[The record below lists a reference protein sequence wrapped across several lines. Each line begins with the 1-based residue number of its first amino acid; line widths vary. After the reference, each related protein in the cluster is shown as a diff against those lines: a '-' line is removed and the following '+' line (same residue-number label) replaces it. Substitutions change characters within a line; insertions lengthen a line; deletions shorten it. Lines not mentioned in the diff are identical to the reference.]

1 MIKRQLTTSKE
12 ILHNLDYDAISVTID
27 SSDESVKADKNGKK
41 IIPAGTVL
49 AGSEKSIFTDRK
61 QKVKTVDNSAAGEA
75 QHIDGIL
82 LTDVDVTNGDATGAC
97 VYRGTINADKLADTT
112 LAEEPKSLV
121 SKLPHIQFVKGGK

>member
-27 SSDESVKADKNGKK
+27 SQDSSVKASKDGKK

-49 AGSEKSIFTDRK
+49 AGVSKSVFKDRK
-61 QKVKTVDNSAAGEA
+61 QKVKAVDNSAVESEEN
-75 QHIDGIL
+75 ICGIL
-82 LTDVDVTNGDATGAC
+82 LTDVDVTNGDATGTC
-97 VYRGTINADKLADTT
+97 VYRGTINADKLADAT
-112 LAEEPKSLV
+112 LAEDPKNLV

>member
-27 SSDESVKADKNGKK
+27 SQDSSVKASKDGKK

-49 AGSEKSIFTDRK
+49 AGVLESVFKDRK
-61 QKVKTVDNSAAGEA
+61 QKVKEVDNSAVESEKN
-75 QHIDGIL
+75 ICGIL

-97 VYRGTINADKLADTT
+97 VYRGTINADKLADAT
-112 LAEEPKSLV
+112 LAEDPKNLA

>member
-27 SSDESVKADKNGKK
+27 SQDSSVKASKDGKK

-49 AGSEKSIFTDRK
+49 AGVLESVFKDRK
-61 QKVKTVDNSAAGEA
+61 QKVKAVDNSAVESEKN
-75 QHIDGIL
+75 ICGIL

-97 VYRGTINADKLADTT
+97 VYRGTINADKLADAT
-112 LAEEPKSLV
+112 LAEDPKNLA

>member
-1 MIKRQLTTSKE
+1 MIKRQLKTSKE

-27 SSDESVKADKNGKK
+27 SQDSSVKAGKDGKK

-49 AGSEKSIFTDRK
+49 AGVSESVFKDRK
-61 QKVKTVDNSAAGEA
+61 QKVKAVDNSAVESEKN
-75 QHIDGIL
+75 ICGIL

-97 VYRGTINADKLADTT
+97 VYRGTINADKLADAT
-112 LAEEPKSLV
+112 LAEDPKNLV